1 MPEVLHKRFGATLEP
16 GIAGYVVRHGE
27 AVVPG
32 AALMEAGRIGEIG
45 PVLRIEGSE
54 ERAVHVNGTQALE
67 FRGVVVPVPQR
78 ALVEAGGVGLPAQ
91 RSGQA

>member
-1 MPEVLHKRFGATLEP
+1 
-16 GIAGYVVRHGE
+16 
-27 AVVPG
+27 
-32 AALMEAGRIGEIG
+32 MEAGRIGEIG